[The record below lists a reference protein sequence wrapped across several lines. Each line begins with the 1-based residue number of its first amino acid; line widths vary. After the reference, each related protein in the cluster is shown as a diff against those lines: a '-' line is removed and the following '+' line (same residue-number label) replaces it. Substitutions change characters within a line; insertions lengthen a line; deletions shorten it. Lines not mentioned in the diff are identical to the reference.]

1 MPITVHVVSED
12 EYIEWLEEAKVKFAK
27 EEIKNNIKIAKSIK
41 EIK

>member
-12 EYIEWLEEAKVKFAK
+12 DYNKWLEEAKVKFAK
-27 EEIKNNIKIAKSIK
+27 EEINNNIKIAKKIK